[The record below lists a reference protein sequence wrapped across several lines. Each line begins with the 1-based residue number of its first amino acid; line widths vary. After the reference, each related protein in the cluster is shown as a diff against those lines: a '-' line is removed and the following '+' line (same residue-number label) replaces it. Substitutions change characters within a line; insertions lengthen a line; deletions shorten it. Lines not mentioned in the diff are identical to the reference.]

1 MGQPAVG
8 GGATV
13 SNPATSIPAMFFHR
27 AAGAATAPRYM
38 VKRAGGYEPVA
49 WKDCEDRVREIASG
63 LIELGLAPQQRVAIL
78 SGTRP
83 EWLESDIAALAIGC
97 VTVPIYP
104 SNLAEEC
111 GYILHDSGART
122 VFCENV
128 TQFEKIRRVMRDGI
142 DIEGMH
148 LDVPVDHIVL
158 FDGSAEGCIS
168 VAELLA
174 CGRDALARNSAEIN
188 RRTGAIRRD
197 DLATIVYTSGTTG
210 LPKGVMQTHANHL
223 AALDA
228 VETLGVARPGEID
241 FSFLPY
247 AHSFGRMMEYL
258 GVYLGTITAYA
269 EKIDTIVQDLALARP
284 HLMPAVPRIYEKI
297 FAAVQH
303 GRASSS
309 PLARAVFDCS
319 VAIGRKRAE
328 YVNRGDPVPA
338 LIAVADR
345 IAHALVFSKIQAR
358 LGGRMRILISG
369 GAPLGREINEFFHAV
384 GLPIYEGYG
393 LTETTPILTS
403 NYPGSVKLGTVGKAL
418 KGVSLRLAEDGE
430 ILARGPNVAG
440 GYYNRPRETA
450 EAWGEDGWF
459 RTGDIGEF
467 EDGFL
472 RITDRKKELIKT
484 AGGKYVAPQK
494 IENLLKARSLISQ
507 AVVIGDQ
514 LKYCVALLTLDP
526 ESVADWARE
535 HGRDGRPLAEL
546 VDDEQLL
553 VAVQREV
560 DAVNAQLASFESIKY
575 FRILSRDFSVEEGEL
590 TPSLKIKRRVIQKK
604 YADRIAEMASSERRE
619 RA

>member
-1 MGQPAVG
+1 
-8 GGATV
+8 
-13 SNPATSIPAMFFHR
+13 MFFAR
-27 AAGAATAPRYM
+27 AGSAGAGPRCL
-38 VKRAGGYEPVA
+38 VKRGGGYESIS
-49 WKDCEDRVREIASG
+49 WKECEDRVREIASA
-63 LIELGLAPQQRVAIL
+63 LIELGITPQQRVAIL
-78 SGTRP
+78 SSTRP
-83 EWLESDIAALAIGC
+83 EWLESDIAALAVGC

-122 VFCENV
+122 VFCENLA
-128 TQFEKIRRVMRDGI
+128 QAEKIRRVARDGI
-142 DIEGMH
+142 DVEGRH
-148 LDVPVDHIVL
+148 LDVHVDHIVL
-158 FDGSAEGCIS
+158 FDGRVEGGL
-168 VAELLA
+168 ALPELLA
-174 CGRDALARNSAEIN
+174 RGREALASNTMEIE
-188 RRTGAIRRD
+188 RRTGAIRPE

-228 VETLGVARPGEID
+228 VATLGVAQRGEID

-258 GVYLGTITAYA
+258 GLYLGTITAYA
-269 EKIDTIVQDLALARP
+269 EKIDTLVQDLALARP

-303 GRASSS
+303 NRASSS
-309 PLARAVFDCS
+309 PVARTVFDWS
-319 VAIGRKRAE
+319 VTVGKKRAD
-328 YVNRGDPVPA
+328 YVNRGAPVPSLLA
-338 LIAVADR
+338 LADR
-345 IAHALVFSKIQAR
+345 IAHALVFSKIHAR

-403 NYPGSVKLGTVGKAL
+403 NYPGTVRLGTVGKAL
-418 KGVSLRLAEDGE
+418 KGVSLRLAADGE

-440 GYYNRPRETA
+440 GYYNRPDETA

-494 IENLLKARSLISQ
+494 IENLLKARPLISQ

-514 LKYCVALLTLDP
+514 LKYCVTLLTLDGDA
-526 ESVADWARE
+526 VADWAKE
-535 HGRDGRPLAEL
+535 HGRGGRPLADL
-546 VDDEQLL
+546 IDDEELRR
-553 VAVQREV
+553 AVQADV
-560 DAVNAQLASFESIKY
+560 DAVNEHLASFESIKY
-575 FRILSRDFSVEEGEL
+575 FRVLPRDFSVEEGEL

-604 YADRIAEMASSERRE
+604 YADRIAEMVSSEPARSE
-619 RA
+619 RGEPASHERPR